1 MIPLRD
7 NQELKGPVW
16 ATLVLIAA
24 YFVLFATGAAPHV
37 NIWQMLVAL
46 LGLWLFGAYVE
57 RRLGSL
63 PYLAIFVVLAVSTG
77 FLVGAVNDHVGSLAV
92 SIFIPVLTI
101 GVMHLAL
108 APGSRI
114 ITLVP
119 IPFAM
124 AFYEIPTIAMLI
136 AWAALEVILTGLS
149 QAGA

>member
-16 ATLVLIAA
+16 ATLALIAA
-24 YFVLFATGAAPHV
+24 YFVLFAAGAAPHL
-37 NIWQMLVAL
+37 NIWQILVAL

-77 FLVGAVNDHVGSLAV
+77 FLVGAIDDHVGGLAI
-92 SIFIPVLTI
+92 SIFLPVLTI
-101 GVMHLAL
+101 GVIHLAL
-108 APGSRI
+108 APGSKI
-114 ITLVP
+114 LTLVP

-124 AFYEIPTIAMLI
+124 AFYEIPTIAMLTG
-136 AWAALEVILTGLS
+136 WAALEVVLTGLT
-149 QAGA
+149 QAGT